1 MNIARSMLLKYFVSK
16 WTVMITSAGML
27 ATMMYHLSSG
37 QLDKVH
43 HMYTILSAVYF
54 FFQRESTTY
63 NSCHVWQIIY
73 YFDLKKK
80 KKKDS
85 EHQK

>member
-54 FFQRESTTY
+54 LFFRGKALLTIPVMCGKLFT
-63 NSCHVWQIIY
+63 ILI
-73 YFDLKKK
+73 
-80 KKKDS
+80 
-85 EHQK
+85 